1 MSYVRVMSQDQFA
14 KLFKYMQAF
23 RQEVDGSFSEVDKR
37 FDDFTNLID
46 GYADKAGVDLDRM
59 HV

>member
-1 MSYVRVMSQDQFA
+1 MSQDQFA